1 MSSHQGK
8 EEEMFSKE
16 ELEEI
21 QRKRKEWEEGTLAKT
36 MQRFGV
42 QESPHKFY
50 TPADIEGH
58 DFLEKGNFPGE
69 YPFTSGAYAMAS
81 PMEGLKMAATG
92 SLVRAGIYSGYGTAE
107 DTREYYKMIQSKGF
121 PGGPNIAFDLP
132 TQTGLDS
139 DDPRAKGEVGKVGV
153 AVDTFA
159 DFETI
164 FEAFSGPRE
173 IDKIA
178 SNFTVNATADVI
190 IAMYAALADKRGI
203 PLNKLRGTPQNDILK
218 EIIARSTH
226 IFPTKPSMRMSR
238 DSIVYCTE
246 NMPLLNTINIC
257 GYHIREAGASREQ
270 CLGFTLANGIAY
282 VQLGVDAGL
291 DVDVFAN
298 RFAFLNFG
306 GSMEILKEIAMVRA
320 ARRMWAKIMRERFG
334 AKNPRNWIL
343 RLPNAVATIG
353 CISTTA
359 QRPLNNQ
366 TRATLGGVASALSGG
381 TPIAFPPYDEPL
393 GLGWSMEALQLTIDA
408 MRIMAVEAKLTEVI
422 DPFAGSYYME
432 AETDAIEAK
441 AWEIIKEIDEMG
453 GAVAAIDKGWMQ
465 RKIAENASEYQRQI
479 ETGERSVVG
488 VNAFVGEQELEV
500 MPQRL
505 VPDAYDP
512 KQRAEAEEKQLQKLA
527 KVKAERDNAAV
538 ESSLKKLEEVARDE
552 SANVIPPLVEC
563 VKAYA
568 TLGEMIG
575 TLKKV
580 FGEHTEYGVL

>member
-1 MSSHQGK
+1 MASSDDLQ
-8 EEEMFSKE
+8 
-16 ELEEI
+16 EI
-21 QRKRKEWEEGTLAKT
+21 ERKRKEWEEGTLAKT

-42 QESPHKFY
+42 QQSPHKFY
-50 TPADIEGH
+50 TPSDIKDH
-58 DFLEKGNFPGE
+58 DFLRDVSFPGE
-69 YPFTSGAYAMAS
+69 YPYTSGAYAMAS

-107 DTREYYKMIQSKGF
+107 DTREYYKMIQAKGF
-121 PGGPNIAFDLP
+121 PGGPSMAFDLP
-132 TQTGLDS
+132 SQIGLDS
-139 DDPRAKGEVGKVGV
+139 DDPRSRGEVGKVGV

-164 FEAFSGPRE
+164 FEAFTDGRD

-178 SNFTVNATADVI
+178 SNFTVNATANVI

-203 PLNKLRGTPQNDILK
+203 PLDKLRGTPQNDVLK

-238 DSIVYCTE
+238 DSIVYCTQ
-246 NMPLLNTINIC
+246 NMPALNTINIC
-257 GYHIREAGASREQ
+257 GYHIREAGATRNQ
-270 CLGFTLANGIAY
+270 CLAFTMANGIAY

-291 DVDVFAN
+291 DVDSFVN

-334 AKNPRNWIL
+334 AKNPRSWIL
-343 RLPNAVATIG
+343 RLPNVVASIG
-353 CISTTA
+353 CSTTTA
-359 QRPLNNQ
+359 QRPLNNH
-366 TRATLGGVASALSGG
+366 TRAVLGGVASAFAGG
-381 TPIAFPPYDEPL
+381 TAIAFPPYDEPL
-393 GLGWSMEALQLTIDA
+393 GLGWSMEALQLSIDA
-408 MRIMAVEAKLTEVI
+408 MRIMSHEAKLGEVI

-432 AETDAIEAK
+432 AETDAIEAE

-465 RKIAENASEYQRQI
+465 RNIAKSAHQYQKEI
-479 ETGERSVVG
+479 EDGERALVG

-500 MPQRL
+500 MPQRM

-512 KQRAEAEEKQLQKLA
+512 KKRADAEEKQLQKLA
-527 KVKAERDNAAV
+527 KIKSERDGAAV
-538 ESSLKKLEEVARDE
+538 EASLKRLEEVARDE
-552 SANVIPPLVEC
+552 NDNTIPPLIEC